1 MELVDWRELYAANR
15 AVIEG
20 RRPLGDDMPLRRTP
34 ARPGPRRL
42 AAPQVPPPTKEPGTW
57 ARLAYPDGR
66 RERPVHVYTPPGL
79 VVGAPAPLVVM
90 LHGCTQTAATFAAGS
105 LMNRAADR
113 HGFVVAYP
121 EQSRSDNQQG
131 CWNWFAPAHQGRAGG
146 EPRFIAGAAR
156 LVMGDAGRWT
166 VDARRVYVAGMSAGG
181 AMAAVMAATHP
192 DLFAAVAVHSGLA
205 FRCATSVGAATTAMT
220 QGAPDPEGQGR
231 AAREAMGH
239 HARPVPAIVVH
250 GTADRIVCPING
262 EHAVRQAMAANRL
275 AGQDHAGLRFERPA
289 SRTRHRSDGGLAYTR
304 TRWTDTDGRLVH
316 EYLEVEG
323 LGHAWS
329 GGARGGSYTDPRG
342 PSAAEAIWAFF
353 AAVSGAPGA

>member
-20 RRPLGDDMPLRRTP
+20 RRPLGEDIPLRRTP

-42 AAPQVPPPTKEPGTW
+42 AAPQVPPPANEPGTW
-57 ARLAYPDGR
+57 ARLDYPDGR

-79 VVGAPAPLVVM
+79 VAGEPAPLVVM

-156 LVMGDAGRWT
+156 LVMGDAGR
-166 VDARRVYVAGMSAGG
+166 
-181 AMAAVMAATHP
+181 
-192 DLFAAVAVHSGLA
+192 
-205 FRCATSVGAATTAMT
+205 
-220 QGAPDPEGQGR
+220 
-231 AAREAMGH
+231 
-239 HARPVPAIVVH
+239 
-250 GTADRIVCPING
+250 
-262 EHAVRQAMAANRL
+262 
-275 AGQDHAGLRFERPA
+275 
-289 SRTRHRSDGGLAYTR
+289 AYTR